1 MERMETHRDRH
12 VEREI
17 QFFDYPALFTCR
29 EDAFLETIRQVLAGG
44 RFILQEE
51 LERFESHLA
60 EYLDV
65 RYVFGVGN
73 GTDALTIALRACGVR
88 EGDEVIL
95 PAHTFV
101 ATAAAVHHAG
111 ARPVLV
117 DVCEDHLIDPA
128 RVEAAITADTRA
140 IMPVQLNGRTCDMK
154 VLQCLA
160 DAHGLLI
167 IEDAAQALG
176 SEYGGRKAGTFGRA
190 AGFSFYPAKLLG
202 CFGDGGAIATDRH
215 DVAEKIRR
223 LRDHGRTNNGD
234 VLAWSYNS
242 RLDNVQA
249 ALLDIKLES
258 FEWDVERRRELA
270 AMYDGRL
277 SRYPELRL
285 PPSPS
290 GDPARRDVYQNYE
303 LECKRR
309 DELRQ
314 HLTDQ
319 GIGTII
325 QWGGRAVHQF
335 SGLGLDGISLPVTER
350 IMNNSFLL
358 PLHPHLS
365 DEQVG
370 YICDV
375 IDDFFSS

>member
-1 MERMETHRDRH
+1 MATHR
-12 VEREI
+12 EREVQREI
-17 QFFDYPALFTCR
+17 PFFDYSALFTCR
-29 EDAFLETIRQVLAGG
+29 EDAFLETIQQVLAGG

-60 EYLDV
+60 DYLAV

-73 GTDALTIALRACGVR
+73 GTDALTIALRACGV
-88 EGDEVIL
+88 GDADEVIL

-117 DVCEDHLIDPA
+117 DVGEDHLIDPA

-140 IMPVQLNGRTCDMK
+140 IVPVQLNGRTCDMK
-154 VLQCLA
+154 ALQRLA

-202 CFGDGGAIATDRH
+202 CFGDGGAVATDH
-215 DVAEKIRR
+215 DDVAERVR
-223 LRDHGRTNNGD
+223 LLRDHGRTGNGD

-249 ALLDIKLES
+249 ALLDMKLES
-258 FEWDVERRRELA
+258 FEWDVERRREIA
-270 AMYDGRL
+270 AMYDRRL

-285 PPSPS
+285 PLGPS
-290 GDPARRDVYQNYE
+290 DDTVRRDVYQNYE

-314 HLTDQ
+314 HLGDH
-319 GIGTII
+319 GVGTII

-335 SGLGLDGISLPVTER
+335 SGLGLGDVSLPVTER
-350 IMNNSFLL
+350 IMDTSFLL
-358 PLHPHLS
+358 PIHPYLS
-365 DEQVG
+365 DEDVAHV
-370 YICDV
+370 CDM
-375 IDDFFSS
+375 IDDFFAS